1 MIFKNYICLGAIFL
15 FLGVFIQ
22 NTSASPCDSYREAV
36 DEASTALSEAQEA
49 EEAAQDAF
57 MRAESERFYNDHVD
71 PFGSN
76 RGQPSDEEIDELYT
90 DWLAAQE
97 ALDDAQEKYDTAS
110 ENYSRCLTLYRH
122 ICGCPSTVRNVTSC
136 SCSWQ
141 SYRYGVNCPCY
152 DS

>member
-57 MRAESERFYNDHVD
+57 MRAESERFYNDYVD
-71 PFGSN
+71 PFGTN
-76 RGQPSDEEIDELYT
+76 RGEPSDEEIDGLYT

-110 ENYSRCLTLYRH
+110 ENYSTRISPGAINIQRRGEQPNGNGNQGSRSIL
-122 ICGCPSTVRNVTSC
+122 
-136 SCSWQ
+136 
-141 SYRYGVNCPCY
+141 
-152 DS
+152 